1 MLTLSAVTLIGAI
14 LTNTMT
20 TAVIERRSE
29 FGLRR
34 AIGARRAH
42 ITSLVLTE
50 ALTIGTLGG
59 ISGTYLATLALLAIT
74 IIQGW
79 QPVLDPTTI
88 PIGIGI
94 GITIAPSAASSPP
107 SKPHKHNPPRHYT
120 HKRCTAALPPAAK

>member
-94 GITIAPSAASSPP
+94 GIGITIATLSSLLATIKAAQTQP
-107 SKPHKHNPPRHYT
+107 T
-120 HKRCTAALPPAAK
+120 QALHA

>member
-59 ISGTYLATLALLAIT
+59 I
-74 IIQGW
+74 
-79 QPVLDPTTI
+79 
-88 PIGIGI
+88 
-94 GITIAPSAASSPP
+94 GITIATLSSLLATIKAAQTQP
-107 SKPHKHNPPRHYT
+107 T
-120 HKRCTAALPPAAK
+120 QALHA